1 MSKVKF
7 GDKVKCLVTQ
17 FDVVVGETYPVIDV
31 GDTGGVYVKDNAGD
45 SFYLMSR
52 EWEAIPEQTS
62 FKVGDR
68 VRITKMVD
76 DGRLY
81 WAEQMSEFLGK
92 SGVVQEAAPAGPGE
106 DVCYLVSLDE
116 GDTSGP
122 WWYLGDSLE
131 LVGEQ
136 QDIYL
141 VSGYASEFPTR
152 EAAEDYVK
160 SIGSNGE
167 EYRIAKLV
175 RTVKVSRVTT
185 ISLEAV

>member
-1 MSKVKF
+1 MSKVKV
-7 GDKVKCLVTQ
+7 GDKVKSLVTQ
-17 FDVVVGETYPVIDV
+17 FDVVVGETYPVIEV
-31 GDTGGVYVKDNAGD
+31 SAEGGVCVKDNAGD

-52 EWEAIPEQTS
+52 EWEAIPEQTP

-68 VRITKMVD
+68 VRVGEVRSDYTAYVPELAELNGQFGTVAIADGGD
-76 DGRLY
+76 DDARVVMDGGR
-81 WAEQMSEFLGK
+81 
-92 SGVVQEAAPAGPGE
+92 
-106 DVCYLVSLDE
+106 D
-116 GDTSGP
+116 
-122 WWYLGDSLE
+122 WYLPLGALE
-131 LVGEQ
+131 LVTDEQPEQ

-141 VSGYASEFPTR
+141 VSGYASEFPTQ